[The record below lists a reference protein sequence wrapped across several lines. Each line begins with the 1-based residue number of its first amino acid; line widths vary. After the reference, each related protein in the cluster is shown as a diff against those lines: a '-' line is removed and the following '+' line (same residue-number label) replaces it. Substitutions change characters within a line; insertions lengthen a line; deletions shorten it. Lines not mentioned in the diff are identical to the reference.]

1 MGGGSPSTLQSRFGT
16 SDYHLF
22 GPLKNHLRGTKFS
35 DDEAV
40 KEICHEWLKSQPR
53 DFYAKGILKNLYID
67 RKCVYQY
74 TGIMLKNKFMN
85 ECLKSNTSLV
95 TGKLSLLN

>member
-1 MGGGSPSTLQSRFGT
+1 MGGGSPSTIESRFGT

-40 KEICHEWLKSQPR
+40 KEICCEWLKSQPSN
-53 DFYAKGILKNLYID
+53 FYAKGILKLVH
-67 RKCVYQY
+67 RWEKCISVHRDYVEKY
-74 TGIMLKNKFMN
+74 
-85 ECLKSNTSLV
+85 
-95 TGKLSLLN
+95 KLNDVLSHIQVL

>member
-1 MGGGSPSTLQSRFGT
+1 MYGRWFPNHRTSPDLAP

-40 KEICHEWLKSQPR
+40 KEICREWLKSQPR
-53 DFYAKGILKNLYID
+53 HFYAMGILKLVHDGEN
-67 RKCVYQY
+67 VYQN
-74 TGIMLKNKFMN
+74 TGIMLKNK
-85 ECLKSNTSLV
+85 S
-95 TGKLSLLN
+95 

>member
-1 MGGGSPSTLQSRFGT
+1 MCFFNKTKRLHTAKKTLELIEKFGWEVVPHPPYSPDLAP

-40 KEICHEWLKSQPR
+40 KEICREWLKSQPR
-53 DFYAKGILKNLYID
+53 DFYAKGILKLVHRWGKVYIST
-67 RKCVYQY
+67 Q
-74 TGIMLKNKFMN
+74 GL
-85 ECLKSNTSLV
+85 
-95 TGKLSLLN
+95 G